1 MNANTTAP
9 QSVARSVR
17 YVIADGNASET
28 ANTFAELLG
37 IARGWYDYM
46 DYIPRFPQNVN
57 PENIDELQDAINDWQ
72 DKIAN
77 ANGHEDFHGLGNYSV
92 SAADRM
98 GLNLTV
104 KTEDVPGQY
113 AFATDGESGIIEASD
128 FSDAK
133 QQLDEMFSEDTIA
146 DGAWGWVRD
155 VDGYR
160 YTIGQ

>member
-1 MNANTTAP
+1 MTTTATAP
-9 QSVARSVR
+9 QSAAPSVR

-28 ANTFAELLG
+28 ADTFAELLG

-46 DYIPRFPQNVN
+46 DYIPRFPENVN
-57 PENIDELQDAINDWQ
+57 PENIDQLQDAINDWQ
-72 DKIAN
+72 NGIAN
-77 ANGHEDFHGLGNYSV
+77 AEGYDDFHGLGNYSV

-113 AFATDGESGIIEASD
+113 AFATDGESGTIEAAD

-133 QQLDEMFSEDTIA
+133 RQLDEMFSEDTIA
-146 DGAWGWVRD
+146 DGA
-155 VDGYR
+155 
-160 YTIGQ
+160 

>member
-1 MNANTTAP
+1 MNVNTTAP

-28 ANTFAELLG
+28 ADTFAELLG

-77 ANGHEDFHGLGNYSV
+77 ANGHKDFHGLGNYSV

-113 AFATDGESGIIEASD
+113 AFATDGESGTIEAAD

-133 QQLDEMFSEDTIA
+133 RQLDEMFSEDTIA
-146 DGAWGWVRD
+146 DGAWGWVQD